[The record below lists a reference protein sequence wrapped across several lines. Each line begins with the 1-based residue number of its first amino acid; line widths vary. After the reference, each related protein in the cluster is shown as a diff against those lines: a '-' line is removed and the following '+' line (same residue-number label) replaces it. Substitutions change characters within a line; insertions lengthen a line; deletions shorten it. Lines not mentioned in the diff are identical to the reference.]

1 MTQWYSD
8 HRYEK
13 SSRQSALIGW
23 SRRFRTICSMWQTD
37 RQTEGQTDGRT
48 RHSYVLRGDT
58 SVTMISGF
66 YSEHAHWPLTPECTR
81 GDRTFALRRTAAD
94 FQQTQPQST
103 GLVWRL
109 TATRRS
115 VCIHQMNRV
124 NSRHDLGHDD
134 RTINIAVVI
143 VIIII
148 IIFLNFG
155 RSSRGGGQN

>member
-48 RHSYVLRGDT
+48 RQSYALRGDT

-66 YSEHAHWPLTPECTR
+66 YSEHAHWPLIADEDAWMHAWLPNICPPPNCCRFSADSTQVDWLGLKADGHPALSLHSSDEPGELSPWLGSWRPHHKHCR
-81 GDRTFALRRTAAD
+81 GYCNYCYYNFFKLR
-94 FQQTQPQST
+94 
-103 GLVWRL
+103 
-109 TATRRS
+109 
-115 VCIHQMNRV
+115 
-124 NSRHDLGHDD
+124 
-134 RTINIAVVI
+134 
-143 VIIII
+143 
-148 IIFLNFG
+148 
-155 RSSRGGGQN
+155 